1 MGISLVLDILVAG
14 LLVITISYAVMLNR
28 RLRVMRQD
36 KADLERLAAKFADST
51 MRAEESITHLR
62 STANELKKRIDS
74 AQSLRDDLA
83 FLIDRGTST
92 ADRLEE
98 DVRAAREKSPP
109 RPRQEKPAKGKKER
123 PRVEDSKSDAER
135 ELIRALQSAR

>member
-1 MGISLVLDILVAG
+1 MGFDLVLDILVAG

-36 KADLERLAAKFADST
+36 KSDLEKLASKFADST
-51 MRAEESITHLR
+51 IRAEESITHLR
-62 STANELKKRIDS
+62 KTANELKSRIDA
-74 AQSLRDDLA
+74 AQHLRDDLA
-83 FLIDRGTST
+83 FLIDRGAST

-98 DVRAAREKSPP
+98 DVRAARETSPP
-109 RPRQEKPAKGKKER
+109 GPRREKPAKKKAER
-123 PRVEDSKSDAER
+123 PPVEDTKSDAER